1 LEILKEVMMGEIT
14 LYLKV
19 WLHKI
24 VDLFWKKEYIKNQ
37 PAPAM
42 MKRETVARYG
52 RKYRCNV
59 LIETGTY
66 LGEMIEY
73 QARNFSKI
81 YSIEIADRLYSFS
94 SKRLKKYENIR
105 VEKGDS
111 SIALKRVVRQL
122 SANDKVLFWL
132 DGHYSGGNTG
142 CGERECPIFDELAA
156 ILSERDNKDIIL
168 IDDARCFDGTGD
180 YPTLEEVRSFI
191 TDKAEGSEMEVNE
204 DIIRIVLKS

>member
-1 LEILKEVMMGEIT
+1 MGEIT

-66 LGEMIEY
+66 LGEMI
-73 QARNFSKI
+73 
-81 YSIEIADRLYSFS
+81 
-94 SKRLKKYENIR
+94 KKFFL
-105 VEKGDS
+105 V
-111 SIALKRVVRQL
+111 
-122 SANDKVLFWL
+122 
-132 DGHYSGGNTG
+132 
-142 CGERECPIFDELAA
+142 
-156 ILSERDNKDIIL
+156 
-168 IDDARCFDGTGD
+168 
-180 YPTLEEVRSFI
+180 
-191 TDKAEGSEMEVNE
+191 
-204 DIIRIVLKS
+204 